1 MLTKAFIIPVAH
13 ICVSF
18 CKLLQFHILFVILFQ
33 KAKTIFSVLL
43 SLDLHLVKTYI
54 TKITLR
60 IMFAHH
66 NRHKVLFFVI
76 ALTVELRSILT
87 EFAVGCSSK
96 TSTIRKITPV
106 SAEDPSTPKPSDVHI
121 QVSLERRGRSRF

>member
-1 MLTKAFIIPVAH
+1 MTKAFIIPVAH

-66 NRHKVLFFVI
+66 NRHKVLFFCDCVDSG
-76 ALTVELRSILT
+76 AAEHFDRVCCWVQQQDLHHQENHPCVSW
-87 EFAVGCSSK
+87 GPQYSK
-96 TSTIRKITPV
+96 T
-106 SAEDPSTPKPSDVHI
+106 
-121 QVSLERRGRSRF
+121 LRRTHSGIIGKEWAF